1 MCSLVRKPNESQ
13 KANDVHIRLSVVGT
27 KSTQV
32 VLVCR
37 ESCLRSSVTKAQ
49 NSKKQKQK
57 EKRNKIKLRRATH
70 PSDTCGNVTKDL
82 SNTLPEKQ
90 RYDAP
95 PTAQNKVTVM
105 STTERLQ
112 KKVAKIWRLKRTR
125 PVGVHTRDAR
135 EQPSHAEQQASGPTE
150 IETSWQF
157 TEKCGTTRTSESP
170 RPRREALC

>member
-1 MCSLVRKPNESQ
+1 MVNLASTPQRTPQLHVCYLVRKPDESQ

-27 KSTQV
+27 QSTQV

-37 ESCLRSSVTKAQ
+37 HKGTELQKTKNKNKTRSSKGGLH
-49 NSKKQKQK
+49 
-57 EKRNKIKLRRATH
+57 I

-105 STTERLQ
+105 RTTERLQ
-112 KKVAKIWRLKRTR
+112 KKRKKGGQDLEAEASAPSGR
-125 PVGVHTRDAR
+125 PH
-135 EQPSHAEQQASGPTE
+135 
-150 IETSWQF
+150 
-157 TEKCGTTRTSESP
+157 P
-170 RPRREALC
+170 RCT